1 MPHGSARRSRRE
13 PAVPLPNARPAA
25 RGAQGRPVTAWRACN
40 ACGAHEPRE
49 RFERDGFHIVECRS
63 CGLVYVGED
72 PAAIDFDAL
81 YDERYYTGGQDGVFA
96 DYLGQAPARRAAA
109 RRRLFGLR
117 RLKRHGRLLDVGCAA
132 GFFLVEAKAHF
143 QVRGVE
149 LSAFSSR
156 FAREQFG
163 LDVVTGTLH
172 DAAFERA
179 SFDLV
184 TLWDVIEHVPD
195 PAAVL
200 AEVGRV
206 LAPDGRVVLTTGD
219 IGSAY
224 AQGCGVRWHLLTP
237 PWHLYFFS
245 RATLATLAARA
256 GLRVVRVAAR
266 GVAGDDA
273 WSRSRP
279 GILWSHLL
287 GRGDIMQ
294 VILARAP

>member
-1 MPHGSARRSRRE
+1 M
-13 PAVPLPNARPAA
+13 
-25 RGAQGRPVTAWRACN
+25 TAWRACK
-40 ACGAHEPRE
+40 ACGAGDPRA
-49 RFERDGFHIVECRS
+49 RFERDGFHIVECRA

-72 PAAIDFDAL
+72 PASIDFGRL
-81 YDERYYTGGQDGVFA
+81 YDESYYTGGQEGVFA
-96 DYLGQAPARRAAA
+96 DYVGQAPARRAAA
-109 RRRLFGLR
+109 RRRLFTLR
-117 RLKRHGRLLDVGCAA
+117 RMKPAGRLLDVGCAA
-132 GFFLVEAKAHF
+132 GFFLAEAQAHYR
-143 QVRGVE
+143 VRGVE
-149 LSAFSSR
+149 LSEFSSR

-172 DAAFERA
+172 DAAFEAA

-200 AEVGRV
+200 AEVSRV
-206 LAPDGRVVLTTGD
+206 LAPEGRVVLTTGD

-224 AQGCGVRWHLLTP
+224 AQQRGAQWHLMTP

-256 GLRVVRVAAR
+256 GLRIVHVAAR
-266 GVAGDDA
+266 GVAGDGA
-273 WSRSRP
+273 WARSKP
-279 GILWSHLL
+279 GIVLNHLV

-294 VILARAP
+294 VTLAPAG